1 MPLSRNKFKSPTW
14 TTGLLGGLILVT
26 IALGAC
32 RSAREGATSVQTS
45 STASMPG
52 NPNNPNNLG
61 NPNNPG
67 NSGSA
72 TPLAT
77 PDERPILLAFGDSL
91 TAGYGLPAAEAYPNL
106 LQQKIDA
113 AGYRYRV
120 VNAGVSGDTTA
131 GGLRR
136 LEWSLEG
143 PVKVVVLA
151 LGGNDGLRGQPVEE
165 MKSNLARMIEIAQR
179 RGVKV
184 VLAGMEAPPN
194 LGPDYTGR
202 FRAVY
207 RELARQYRTPLIP
220 FLLEDI
226 GGRPE
231 LNQPDGIH
239 PNFAGE
245 QILTENVWRVVEGEL
260 AR

>member
-14 TTGLLGGLILVT
+14 TMALLGGLIMAT
-26 IALGAC
+26 IAFGAC
-32 RSAREGATSVQTS
+32 RSAGEGATGVQTA
-45 STASMPG
+45 STTANSATPG
-52 NPNNPNNLG
+52 TPAV
-61 NPNNPG
+61 
-67 NSGSA
+67 SA

-143 PVKVVVLA
+143 PVKVMVLA

-165 MKSNLARMIEIAQR
+165 MKANLAKMIEIAQR

-194 LGPDYTGR
+194 LGPDYTSR
-202 FRAVY
+202 FRTVY
-207 RELARQYRTPLIP
+207 RELARQYQTPLIP

-226 GGRPE
+226 GGRPD

-245 QILTENVWRVVEGEL
+245 KILTENVWRVVEGEL